1 MMPTV
6 AILLLIVIRF
16 VSDSLLSLST
26 QDSKDGA
33 TEEEEKQAENGK
45 KEEERGREPEGEREA
60 DKTES
65 EMGTKGHLIMANT
78 GNIVLVKG
86 EKCFFFSC

>member
-1 MMPTV
+1 M
-6 AILLLIVIRF
+6 
-16 VSDSLLSLST
+16 

-45 KEEERGREPEGEREA
+45 KEEERGREQEGEREA

-65 EMGTKGHLIMANT
+65 EMGMKMHCSQIQK
-78 GNIVLVKG
+78 VLCSVKG
-86 EKCFFFSC
+86 GKI